1 MSWTIQYLS
10 GSTWVT
16 KTDAVID
23 QIVDEINGQL
33 GASGE
38 QEFDFI
44 MPNTPA
50 NLAFVE
56 TDQQVQILWGST
68 VVFAGLLRAY
78 KAKFITITATVYNSV
93 FELMKKQTVT
103 GKYSNVAA
111 STILAAICAACGMTA
126 GSCPTTAIS
135 TQFNSTD
142 CYTAALNVANILGLN
157 LFNSGNTVNIAVKGN
172 QTPTAITID
181 TESEVDI
188 DRSKAGYDG
197 VIIRGVD
204 QAGNVITGSAGNT
217 GAGYS
222 VKTLTNKIAMSQA
235 TLNSL
240 ATEYLQSLQQT
251 NSGSPLVCDI
261 SQAALLNSGDL
272 ITVTNGAAF
281 GLSGSYEIATIT
293 KTLTKATI
301 EIVHSVNDFSNLVD
315 TMASATTA
323 LNTLPISSD
332 QVQGSSVSLQSLQ
345 DFYHLDEGSG
355 TVATDSSPAG
365 NNGTIGSGCTWVQ
378 GPETKVLMFN
388 GNGSYVDLPGSD
400 VNFGG
405 LSAMSFTVWFS
416 PTSAAQGYLVYK
428 PNQFYV
434 QVNANGSIVFAL
446 YIGGAWVT
454 LTAPAGSAALNGR
467 LFGAFVYDGTNMYI
481 YLNGP
486 VLAQQA
492 KSGAIGSSTNDTY
505 LGAETA
511 SLGGFSGVISEIMFF
526 GRALGP
532 QEVYSLYFFP
542 LISYLKSSGGGATT
556 WSVYIISDPN
566 GSLSLSGLQTIT
578 AGSPCTVTDTLN
590 AGFSLGYWL
599 LDGVQV
605 TGNPYTIPAQTAGSC
620 HVLQPVSIL
629 TSPPVFWFASV
640 TTGNS
645 DLKEEGDVADAI
657 LINDSSAARA
667 ETNVI
672 TNH

>member
-1 MSWTIQYLS
+1 MSWTIQYLV

-38 QEFDFI
+38 QEFDFL
-44 MPNTPA
+44 MPNTSA

-78 KAKFITITATVYNSV
+78 KAKFLNITATVYNSV

-111 STILAAICAACGMTA
+111 NAILAAICSACGMTA

-135 TQFNSTD
+135 TQFNATD
-142 CYTAALNVANILGLN
+142 CYTAALNVANILGLD

-172 QTPTAITID
+172 QTPTSITID

-188 DRSKAGYDG
+188 DRSKAGYNG

-240 ATEYLQSLQQT
+240 ANEYLQSLQQT

-272 ITVTNGAAF
+272 VTVTNGAAF

-315 TMASATTA
+315 AMASATTA

-332 QVQGSSVSLQSLQ
+332 QLQGSSVSLQSLAA
-345 DFYHLDEGSG
+345 FYHLDEGSG

-365 NNGTIGSGCTWVQ
+365 NNGAIGSGCTWVQ

-405 LSAMSFTVWFS
+405 LSAMSFTAWFS
-416 PTSAAQGYLVYK
+416 PTSVGQGYLVYK

-446 YIGGAWVT
+446 YIGGSWVT
-454 LTAPAGSAALNGR
+454 LTAPAGSATLDGR

-486 VLAQQA
+486 VLVQQA
-492 KSGAIGSSTNDTY
+492 KSDVIGSSTSDTY
-505 LGAETA
+505 LGAESA
-511 SLGGFSGVISEIMFF
+511 SLGGFSGVLSEVMFF

-542 LISYLKSSGGGATT
+542 LVSYLKSSGAGAST
-556 WSVYIISDPN
+556 WSVYIIVDPN
-566 GSLSLSGLQTIT
+566 GSVSLSGLQTIA

-590 AGFSLGYWL
+590 AGFSLSYWL
-599 LDGVQV
+599 LDGQQA
-605 TGNPYTIPAQTAGSC
+605 TGNPLTIPAQTAGSC
-620 HVLQPVSIL
+620 HVLQPVSVV
-629 TSPPVFWFASV
+629 TAPPVFWFASI

>member
-10 GSTWVT
+10 GSTWIT

-56 TDQQVQILWGST
+56 VDQQVQILWGST

-93 FELMKKQTVT
+93 FELMKKQTIT

-111 STILAAICAACGMTA
+111 SSILAAICAACGMAA

-135 TQFNSTD
+135 TQFNATD

-172 QTPTAITID
+172 QIPTAITID

-204 QAGNVITGSAGNT
+204 QAGNLITGSAGNT
-217 GAGYS
+217 GAGYN
-222 VKTLTNKIAMSQA
+222 VKTLTNKIAMSQS

-251 NSGSPLVCDI
+251 NSGSPLECDI
-261 SQAALLNSGDL
+261 GQAALLNSGDL
-272 ITVTNGAAF
+272 VTVTNGADF
-281 GLSGSYEIATIT
+281 GLAGSYEICCIT

-301 EIVHSVNDFSNLVD
+301 EIVHSVNDFSNLVNA
-315 TMASATTA
+315 MASATTA
-323 LNTLPISSD
+323 LNTLPVSSD

-345 DFYHLDEGSG
+345 DFYHLGEGSG
-355 TVATDSSPAG
+355 AVATDSSSAG
-365 NNGTIGSGCTWVQ
+365 NNGTIGSGCTWVP

-405 LSAMSFTVWFS
+405 LSAMSFTLWFS

-428 PNQFYV
+428 ANQFYV
-434 QVNANGSIVFAL
+434 QVNTNGSIVFGL

-454 LTAPAGSAALNGR
+454 LTAPAGSASLNGR
-467 LFGAFVYDGTNMYI
+467 LFGAFIYDGTNMYI

-492 KSGAIGSSTNDTY
+492 KTGAIGSSTSDTY

-511 SLGGFSGVISEIMFF
+511 SLGGFSGVISEVMFF

-542 LISYLKSSGGGATT
+542 LVSYLKSGSGGATT
-556 WSVYIISDPN
+556 WSVYIMSDPN

-590 AGFSLGYWL
+590 AGFSLSYWL

-620 HVLQPVSIL
+620 HVLQPISVV
-629 TSPPVFWFASV
+629 TAPPVFWFASI

-645 DLKEEGDVADAI
+645 DLKEEGDVADTI
-657 LINDSSAARA
+657 LINDSSAART

>member
-1 MSWTIQYLS
+1 MS

-16 KTDAVID
+16 KTDAAID

-56 TDQQVQILWGST
+56 VDQQVQILWGSS

-93 FELMKKQTVT
+93 FELMKKQTIT

-111 STILAAICAACGMTA
+111 NTILAAICTACGMIA
-126 GSCPTTAIS
+126 GSCPATTIS
-135 TQFNSTD
+135 TQFNATD

-204 QAGNVITGSAGNT
+204 QAGNAISGSAGNT

-222 VKTLTNKIAMSQA
+222 VKTLTNKIAMSQS

-240 ATEYLQSLQQT
+240 ANEYLQSLQQT

-293 KTLTKATI
+293 KTLTKATV

-315 TMASATTA
+315 VMASATTA

-332 QVQGSSVSLQSLQ
+332 QIQGSSISLQSLQ

-355 TVATDSSPAG
+355 TVATDSGPAG
-365 NNGTIGSGCTWVQ
+365 NNGSIGSGCTWVQ

-388 GNGSYVDLPGSD
+388 GNGSYVNLPGSD

-405 LSAMSFTVWFS
+405 LSAMSFAVWFS
-416 PTSAAQGYLVYK
+416 PTSTAQGYLVYK

-434 QVNANGSIVFAL
+434 QVNANGSIIFAL

-454 LTAPAGSAALNGR
+454 LSAPAGSATLNGR
-467 LFGAFVYDGTNMYI
+467 LFCAFVYDGNNMYI

-486 VLAQQA
+486 VLVQQA
-492 KSGAIGSSTNDTY
+492 KSGVIGSSTSDTY

-511 SLGGFSGVISEIMFF
+511 SLGGFSGVLSEVMLF

-542 LISYLKSSGGGATT
+542 LVSYLKGGNGGGAST
-556 WSVYIISDPN
+556 WSVYILGDPN

-590 AGFSLGYWL
+590 AGFSLSYWL

-620 HVLQPVSIL
+620 HVLQPVSAP
-629 TSPPVFWFASV
+629 TSPPVFWFASI

-657 LINDSSAARA
+657 LINDSSASRA

>member
-1 MSWTIQYLS
+1 MS
-10 GSTWVT
+10 GSAWVT

-44 MPNTPA
+44 MPNTAA
-50 NLAFVE
+50 NLTFVE

-68 VVFAGLLRAY
+68 VVFAGSLRAY
-78 KAKFITITATVYNSV
+78 KTKFITITATVYNSV

-111 STILAAICAACGMTA
+111 STILAAICSACGMAA
-126 GSCPTTAIS
+126 GSCPTTSIS

-188 DRSKAGYDG
+188 DRSKSGYDG

-204 QAGNVITGSAGNT
+204 QAGNAISGSAGNT
-217 GAGYS
+217 SAGYS

-293 KTLTKATI
+293 KALTKATI

-315 TMASATTA
+315 ALASATTA

-345 DFYHLDEGSG
+345 AFYHLGEGSG
-355 TVATDSSPAG
+355 SVANDSSPAG
-365 NNGTIGSGCTWVQ
+365 NNGSIGSGCTWVP

-388 GNGSYVDLPGSD
+388 GNGSYVDLPSSD
-400 VNFGG
+400 LNFGG
-405 LSAMSFTVWFS
+405 LSAMSFAVWFS
-416 PTSAAQGYLVYK
+416 PTLAAQGYLVYK

-454 LTAPAGSAALNGR
+454 LTTPAGTATLNGR
-467 LFGAFVYDGTNMYI
+467 LFGAFVYDGINMYI

-486 VLAQQA
+486 VLAQQT

-511 SLGGFSGVISEIMFF
+511 SLDGFSGVISEIMFF

-578 AGSPCTVTDTLN
+578 VGSPCTVTDSLN

-620 HVLQPVSIL
+620 HVLQPVSIF

>member
-1 MSWTIQYLS
+1 MS

-38 QEFDFI
+38 QELDFI
-44 MPNTPA
+44 LPNTPA
-50 NLAFVE
+50 NLAFVQ
-56 TDQQVQILWGST
+56 TDQQIQILWGST
-68 VVFAGLLRAY
+68 SVFAGLLRAY
-78 KAKFITITATVYNSV
+78 KAKFLNITATVYNSV
-93 FELMKKQTVT
+93 FELMKKQTIT
-103 GKYSNVAA
+103 GKYNNVAA
-111 STILAAICAACGMTA
+111 NTILAAICATCGMSA

-142 CYTAALNVANILGLN
+142 CYTSALNVANILGLN

-172 QTPTAITID
+172 QTPAAITID

-204 QAGNVITGSAGNT
+204 QAGNSITGSAGNT

-235 TLNSL
+235 TLNIL
-240 ATEYLQSLQQT
+240 ANEYLQSLQQT

-261 SQAALLNSGDL
+261 SQAALLSSGDL

-293 KTLTKATI
+293 KNLTKATI

-315 TMASATTA
+315 ALASATTA

-332 QVQGSSVSLQSLQ
+332 QVQGGSVSLQSLQ
-345 DFYHLDEGSG
+345 AFYHLGEGSG
-355 TVATDSSPAG
+355 TVATDSSPVA
-365 NNGTIGSGCTWVQ
+365 NNGTIGAGGTWVP
-378 GPETKVLMFN
+378 GPETKVLMFY
-388 GNGSYVDLPGSD
+388 GNGSYVDLPGND

-405 LSAMSFTVWFS
+405 LSAMAFTAWFS
-416 PTSAAQGYLVYK
+416 PTSAGSQYLVYK
-428 PNQFYV
+428 ANQFYAR
-434 QVNANGSIVFAL
+434 VNGDGSIVFAL

-454 LTAPAGSAALNGR
+454 LTAPAGSAAINGR
-467 LFGAFVYDGTNMYI
+467 LFGAFVYDGANMYI

-492 KSGAIGSSTNDTY
+492 QTGAVGSSASDTY
-505 LGAETA
+505 LGAENA
-511 SLGGFSGVISEIMFF
+511 SLGGLTGVLSEVMFF
-526 GRALGP
+526 GRALSP
-532 QEVYSLYFFP
+532 QEVY
-542 LISYLKSSGGGATT
+542 
-556 WSVYIISDPN
+556 
-566 GSLSLSGLQTIT
+566 
-578 AGSPCTVTDTLN
+578 
-590 AGFSLGYWL
+590 L
-599 LDGVQV
+599 L
-605 TGNPYTIPAQTAGSC
+605 
-620 HVLQPVSIL
+620 
-629 TSPPVFWFASV
+629 
-640 TTGNS
+640 
-645 DLKEEGDVADAI
+645 
-657 LINDSSAARA
+657 
-667 ETNVI
+667 
-672 TNH
+672 

>member
-1 MSWTIQYLS
+1 LS

-78 KAKFITITATVYNSV
+78 KAKFLNITATVYNSI
-93 FELMKKQTVT
+93 FELMKKQTIT
-103 GKYSNVAA
+103 GKYNNVAA
-111 STILAAICAACGMTA
+111 NAILAAICTACGMSA

-172 QTPTAITID
+172 QTPTSITID
-181 TESEVDI
+181 TESEVEI

-217 GAGYS
+217 SSGYN
-222 VKTLTNKIAMSQA
+222 VKTLTNKIAMSQS

-272 ITVTNGAAF
+272 VTVTNGSDF

-315 TMASATTA
+315 AMASATTA

-332 QVQGSSVSLQSLQ
+332 QIQGSSVSLQSLQ
-345 DFYHLDEGSG
+345 DFYHLNEGSG

-400 VNFGG
+400 INFGG
-405 LSAMSFTVWFS
+405 LTAMSFTAWFS
-416 PTSAAQGYLVYK
+416 PTSAAQGYLAYK

-434 QVNANGSIVFAL
+434 LVNANGSIVFGL

-467 LFGAFVYDGTNMYI
+467 LFGAFVYDGSNMYI

-486 VLAQQA
+486 VLVQQA
-492 KSGAIGSSTNDTY
+492 QTGAIGSSTSDTY
-505 LGAETA
+505 LGSETA
-511 SLGGFSGVISEIMFF
+511 SLGGFSGVISEVMFF

-542 LISYLKSSGGGATT
+542 LVSYLKSSSGAST
-556 WSVYIISDPN
+556 WSVYIIGDPN
-566 GSLSLSGLQTIT
+566 GSLSLTGLQTIT
-578 AGSPCTVTDTLN
+578 VGSPCTITDSLN
-590 AGFSLGYWL
+590 AGFSLSYWL

-620 HVLQPVSIL
+620 HVLQPVSVV

-645 DLKEEGDVADAI
+645 DLKEEGDVGDAI

-667 ETNVI
+667 ETNTI

>member
-1 MSWTIQYLS
+1 MWKLIS
-10 GSTWVT
+10 
-16 KTDAVID
+16 KFKF
-23 QIVDEINGQL
+23 
-33 GASGE
+33 SGE
-38 QEFDFI
+38 
-44 MPNTPA
+44 A
-50 NLAFVE
+50 R
-56 TDQQVQILWGST
+56 

-78 KAKFITITATVYNSV
+78 KAKFLNITATVYNSV
-93 FELMKKQTVT
+93 FELMKKQTIT

-111 STILAAICAACGMTA
+111 ITILAAICAACGMTA

-204 QAGNVITGSAGNT
+204 QAGNAITGSAGNT

-315 TMASATTA
+315 ALASATTA

-345 DFYHLDEGSG
+345 AFYHLGEGSG
-355 TVATDSSPAG
+355 
-365 NNGTIGSGCTWVQ
+365 
-378 GPETKVLMFN
+378 
-388 GNGSYVDLPGSD
+388 
-400 VNFGG
+400 
-405 LSAMSFTVWFS
+405 
-416 PTSAAQGYLVYK
+416 
-428 PNQFYV
+428 
-434 QVNANGSIVFAL
+434 
-446 YIGGAWVT
+446 
-454 LTAPAGSAALNGR
+454 
-467 LFGAFVYDGTNMYI
+467 
-481 YLNGP
+481 
-486 VLAQQA
+486 
-492 KSGAIGSSTNDTY
+492 
-505 LGAETA
+505 
-511 SLGGFSGVISEIMFF
+511 
-526 GRALGP
+526 
-532 QEVYSLYFFP
+532 YSCY
-542 LISYLKSSGGGATT
+542 
-556 WSVYIISDPN
+556 
-566 GSLSLSGLQTIT
+566 
-578 AGSPCTVTDTLN
+578 
-590 AGFSLGYWL
+590 
-599 LDGVQV
+599 
-605 TGNPYTIPAQTAGSC
+605 
-620 HVLQPVSIL
+620 
-629 TSPPVFWFASV
+629 
-640 TTGNS
+640 
-645 DLKEEGDVADAI
+645 
-657 LINDSSAARA
+657 
-667 ETNVI
+667 
-672 TNH
+672 

>member
-1 MSWTIQYLS
+1 MS
-10 GSTWVT
+10 GSAWVT

-44 MPNTPA
+44 MPNTAA

-93 FELMKKQTVT
+93 FELMKKQTIT

-111 STILAAICAACGMTA
+111 STILAAICSACGMTA
-126 GSCPTTAIS
+126 GSCPTTSIS

-188 DRSKAGYDG
+188 DRSKSGYDG

-204 QAGNVITGSAGNT
+204 QAGNAISGSAGNT
-217 GAGYS
+217 SAGYS

-315 TMASATTA
+315 ALASATTA
-323 LNTLPISSD
+323 LNTLPISCD

-345 DFYHLDEGSG
+345 AFYHLGEGSG
-355 TVATDSSPAG
+355 SVANDSSPAG
-365 NNGTIGSGCTWVQ
+365 NNGSIGSGCTWVP

-388 GNGSYVDLPGSD
+388 GNGSYVDLPE
-400 VNFGG
+400 
-405 LSAMSFTVWFS
+405 
-416 PTSAAQGYLVYK
+416 Q
-428 PNQFYV
+428 
-434 QVNANGSIVFAL
+434 
-446 YIGGAWVT
+446 
-454 LTAPAGSAALNGR
+454 
-467 LFGAFVYDGTNMYI
+467 
-481 YLNGP
+481 
-486 VLAQQA
+486 
-492 KSGAIGSSTNDTY
+492 
-505 LGAETA
+505 
-511 SLGGFSGVISEIMFF
+511 
-526 GRALGP
+526 
-532 QEVYSLYFFP
+532 
-542 LISYLKSSGGGATT
+542 
-556 WSVYIISDPN
+556 
-566 GSLSLSGLQTIT
+566 
-578 AGSPCTVTDTLN
+578 
-590 AGFSLGYWL
+590 
-599 LDGVQV
+599 
-605 TGNPYTIPAQTAGSC
+605 
-620 HVLQPVSIL
+620 
-629 TSPPVFWFASV
+629 
-640 TTGNS
+640 
-645 DLKEEGDVADAI
+645 
-657 LINDSSAARA
+657 
-667 ETNVI
+667 
-672 TNH
+672 

>member
-1 MSWTIQYLS
+1 MSWIIQYLS

-38 QEFDFI
+38 QELDFI
-44 MPNTPA
+44 LPNTPA
-50 NLAFVE
+50 NLAFVQ

-93 FELMKKQTVT
+93 FELMKKQTIT
-103 GKYSNVAA
+103 GKYGNVAA
-111 STILAAICAACGMTA
+111 STILTAICSACGMTA

-135 TQFNSTD
+135 TQFNATD
-142 CYTAALNVANILGLN
+142 CYTAALNLANILGLN

-181 TESEVDI
+181 SESEVDI

-204 QAGNVITGSAGNT
+204 QAGNLITGSAGNT
-217 GAGYS
+217 GAGYN
-222 VKTLTNKIAMSQA
+222 VKTLTNKIAMSQS

-251 NSGSPLVCDI
+251 NSGSPLECDI

-272 ITVTNGAAF
+272 ITVTNGTAF
-281 GLSGSYEIATIT
+281 GLSGNYEICCIT

-301 EIVHSVNDFSNLVD
+301 EIVHSVNDFSNLVNA
-315 TMASATTA
+315 MASATTA
-323 LNTLPISSD
+323 LNTLPVSSD

-345 DFYHLDEGSG
+345 DFYHLGEGSG

-365 NNGTIGSGCTWVQ
+365 NNGTIGSGCTWIP

-405 LSAMSFTVWFS
+405 LSAMSFTLWFS

-428 PNQFYV
+428 ANQFYV
-434 QVNANGSIVFAL
+434 QVNANGSIVFGL
-446 YIGGAWVT
+446 YIGGTWVT
-454 LTAPAGSAALNGR
+454 LTTPAGSASLNGR

-486 VLAQQA
+486 VLVQQA
-492 KSGAIGSSTNDTY
+492 KTGAIGSSTNDTY
-505 LGAETA
+505 LGSQTA
-511 SLGGFSGVISEIMFF
+511 SSGGFTGVLSEVMFF

-542 LISYLKSSGGGATT
+542 LISYLKSGSGGATT
-556 WSVYIISDPN
+556 WSVYIMGDPN
-566 GSLSLSGLQTIT
+566 GSLSLSGLKTIT

-590 AGFSLGYWL
+590 AGFSLSYWL

-620 HVLQPVSIL
+620 HILQPVSVV
-629 TSPPVFWFASV
+629 TAPPVFWFASI

-657 LINDSSAARA
+657 LINDSSATRV

>member
-1 MSWTIQYLS
+1 MSWTIQYLV

-38 QEFDFI
+38 QEFDFL
-44 MPNTPA
+44 MPNTSA

-78 KAKFITITATVYNSV
+78 KAKFLNITATVYNSV

-111 STILAAICAACGMTA
+111 NAILAAICSACGMTA

-135 TQFNSTD
+135 TQFNATD
-142 CYTAALNVANILGLN
+142 CYTAALNVANILGLD

-172 QTPTAITID
+172 QTPTSITID

-188 DRSKAGYDG
+188 DRSKAGYNG

-240 ATEYLQSLQQT
+240 ANEYLQSLQQT

-261 SQAALLNSGDL
+261 SQEALLNSGDL
-272 ITVTNGAAF
+272 VTVTNGAAF
-281 GLSGSYEIATIT
+281 GISGSYEIATIT

-315 TMASATTA
+315 AMASATTA

-332 QVQGSSVSLQSLQ
+332 QLQGSSVSLQSLAA
-345 DFYHLDEGSG
+345 FYHLDEGSG

-365 NNGTIGSGCTWVQ
+365 NNGAIGSGCTWVQ

-405 LSAMSFTVWFS
+405 LSAMSFTAWFS
-416 PTSAAQGYLVYK
+416 PTSVGQGYLVYK

-446 YIGGAWVT
+446 YIGGSWVT
-454 LTAPAGSAALNGR
+454 LTAPAGSATLDGR

-486 VLAQQA
+486 VLVQQA
-492 KSGAIGSSTNDTY
+492 KSDVIGSSTSDTY
-505 LGAETA
+505 LGAESA
-511 SLGGFSGVISEIMFF
+511 SLGGFSGVLSEVMFF

-542 LISYLKSSGGGATT
+542 LVSYLKSSGAGAST
-556 WSVYIISDPN
+556 WSVYIIVDPN
-566 GSLSLSGLQTIT
+566 GSVSLSGLQTIA

-590 AGFSLGYWL
+590 AGFSLSYWL
-599 LDGVQV
+599 LDGQQA
-605 TGNPYTIPAQTAGSC
+605 TGNPLTIPAQTAGSC
-620 HVLQPVSIL
+620 HVLQPVSVV
-629 TSPPVFWFASV
+629 TAPPVFWFASI

>member
-1 MSWTIQYLS
+1 MSWAIQYLS

-78 KAKFITITATVYNSV
+78 KAKFLNITATVYNSV
-93 FELMKKQTVT
+93 FELMKKQTIT

-126 GSCPTTAIS
+126 GSCPTTTIS
-135 TQFNSTD
+135 TQFNATD

-272 ITVTNGAAF
+272 VTVTNGSAF

-293 KTLTKATI
+293 KNLTKATI

-332 QVQGSSVSLQSLQ
+332 QIQGSSVSLQSLQ

-355 TVATDSSPAG
+355 SVATDSGPAG
-365 NNGTIGSGCTWVQ
+365 NNGTIGSGCTWVK

-405 LSAMSFTVWFS
+405 LSAMSFTAWFS

-446 YIGGAWVT
+446 YIGGSWVT

-486 VLAQQA
+486 VLVQQA
-492 KSGAIGSSTNDTY
+492 QTGVIGSSTSDTY

-511 SLGGFSGVISEIMFF
+511 SLGGFSGVISEVMFF

-542 LISYLKSSGGGATT
+542 LISYLKSSGSGATT

-578 AGSPCTVTDTLN
+578 AGSPCTVTDSLN
-590 AGFSLGYWL
+590 AGFSLSYWL
-599 LDGVQV
+599 LDGTQV

-620 HVLQPVSIL
+620 HILQPVSVV
-629 TSPPVFWFASV
+629 TSPPTFWFASV

-645 DLKEEGDVADAI
+645 DMKEEGDVGDAI
-657 LINDSSAARA
+657 LLNETSASRT

>member
-1 MSWTIQYLS
+1 MSS
-10 GSTWVT
+10 STWVT

-44 MPNTPA
+44 LPNTPA

-78 KAKFITITATVYNSV
+78 KAKFTSITATVYNSV
-93 FELMKKQTVT
+93 FELMKKQTIT

-111 STILAAICAACGMTA
+111 SSILAAICVACGMTA
-126 GSCPTTAIS
+126 GPCPTTAIS

-157 LFNSGNTVNIAVKGN
+157 LFNSGNTVSIAVKGN

-188 DRSKAGYDG
+188 DRSKSGYDG

-204 QAGNVITGSAGNT
+204 QAGNIITGSAGNT

-222 VKTLTNKIAMSQA
+222 VKTLTNKIAMSQS

-261 SQAALLNSGDL
+261 AQAALLNSGDL
-272 ITVTNGAAF
+272 ITVTNGTAF

-293 KTLTKATI
+293 KTLTRATI
-301 EIVHSVNDFSNLVD
+301 EIVHSVNDFSTLVD
-315 TMASATTA
+315 AIASATTA
-323 LNTLPISSD
+323 LNTLPVSSD
-332 QVQGSSVSLQSLQ
+332 QVQGSSVSLQSLLA
-345 DFYHLDEGSG
+345 FYHLGEGSG
-355 TVATDSSPAG
+355 AVATDSSPAA
-365 NNGTIGSGCTWVQ
+365 NNGTIGSGCTWVK

-388 GNGSYVDLPGSD
+388 GNGSYVDLPGND

-405 LSAMSFTVWFS
+405 LSAMSFTAWFS

-434 QVNANGSIVFAL
+434 QVNTNGSIVFAL
-446 YIGGAWVT
+446 YIGGSWVT

-492 KSGAIGSSTNDTY
+492 HTGTIGSSASDTY
-505 LGAETA
+505 LGAESA
-511 SLGGFSGVISEIMFF
+511 SLGGFSGVLSEVMFF

-532 QEVYSLYFFP
+532 QEVFSLYFFP
-542 LISYLKSSGGGATT
+542 LVSYLKSGSGGGAST
-556 WSVYIISDPN
+556 WSVYILVDPN
-566 GSLSLSGLQTIT
+566 GSLSLSGLQTVT
-578 AGSPCTVTDTLN
+578 AGSGCTVTDTLN
-590 AGFSLGYWL
+590 AGFSLSYWL
-599 LDGVQV
+599 LDGQQV
-605 TGNPYTIPAQTAGSC
+605 SGNPYTIPAQTAGSC
-620 HVLQPVSIL
+620 HVLQPISVV
-629 TSPPVFWFASV
+629 TSPPVFWYASV

-657 LINDSSAARA
+657 LINDSSAVRA
-667 ETNVI
+667 ESNII

>member
-1 MSWTIQYLS
+1 MS

-56 TDQQVQILWGST
+56 VDQQVQILWGST

-78 KAKFITITATVYNSV
+78 KAKFLNITATVYNSV
-93 FELMKKQTVT
+93 FELMKKQTIT

-126 GSCPTTAIS
+126 GSCPTTTIS
-135 TQFNSTD
+135 TQFNATD

-217 GAGYS
+217 GAGYN
-222 VKTLTNKIAMSQA
+222 VKTLTNKIAMSQS

-272 ITVTNGAAF
+272 VTVTNGAAF

-301 EIVHSVNDFSNLVD
+301 EIVHSVNDFSTLVD
-315 TMASATTA
+315 AMASATTA

-365 NNGTIGSGCTWVQ
+365 NNGTIGSGCTWVK

-388 GNGSYVDLPGSD
+388 GNGSYVDLPGND

-486 VLAQQA
+486 VLVQQA
-492 KSGAIGSSTNDTY
+492 QTGAIGSSTSDTY
-505 LGAETA
+505 LGR
-511 SLGGFSGVISEIMFF
+511 GKCFF
-526 GRALGP
+526 GR
-532 QEVYSLYFFP
+532 F
-542 LISYLKSSGGGATT
+542 
-556 WSVYIISDPN
+556 
-566 GSLSLSGLQTIT
+566 
-578 AGSPCTVTDTLN
+578 
-590 AGFSLGYWL
+590 
-599 LDGVQV
+599 
-605 TGNPYTIPAQTAGSC
+605 
-620 HVLQPVSIL
+620 
-629 TSPPVFWFASV
+629 
-640 TTGNS
+640 
-645 DLKEEGDVADAI
+645 
-657 LINDSSAARA
+657 
-667 ETNVI
+667 
-672 TNH
+672 

>member
-10 GSTWVT
+10 GSSWVT

-38 QEFDFI
+38 QELDFFL
-44 MPNTPA
+44 PNTPA
-50 NLAFVE
+50 NLAFVQA
-56 TDQQVQILWGST
+56 DQQVQILWGST

-93 FELMKKQTVT
+93 FELMKKQTIT

-135 TQFNSTD
+135 TQFNATD
-142 CYTAALNVANILGLN
+142 CYTAALNLANILGLN

-204 QAGNVITGSAGNT
+204 QAGNLITGSAGNT
-217 GAGYS
+217 GAGYNI
-222 VKTLTNKIAMSQA
+222 KTLTNKIAMSQS

-251 NSGSPLVCDI
+251 NSGSPLECDI

-272 ITVTNGAAF
+272 ITVTNGTAF
-281 GLSGSYEIATIT
+281 GLSGSYEICCIT

-301 EIVHSVNDFSNLVD
+301 EIVHSVNDFSNLVNA
-315 TMASATTA
+315 MASATTA

-332 QVQGSSVSLQSLQ
+332 QVQGSSISLQSLQ
-345 DFYHLDEGSG
+345 DFYHLGEGSG

-365 NNGTIGSGCTWVQ
+365 NNGTIGSGCTWVP

-388 GNGSYVDLPGSD
+388 GNGSYVDLAGSD

-405 LSAMSFTVWFS
+405 LSAMSFTLWFS

-446 YIGGAWVT
+446 YIGGSWVT
-454 LTAPAGSAALNGR
+454 LTAPAGSATLNGR

-492 KSGAIGSSTNDTY
+492 KSGSIGSSTSDAY
-505 LGAETA
+505 LGSQTA
-511 SLGGFSGVISEIMFF
+511 SSGGFTGVLSEVMFF

-542 LISYLKSSGGGATT
+542 LVSYLKSGSGGAST

-566 GSLSLSGLQTIT
+566 GSLSLNGLQTIT

-590 AGFSLGYWL
+590 AGFSLSYWL
-599 LDGVQV
+599 LDGQQV

-620 HVLQPVSIL
+620 HVLQPVSVP
-629 TSPPVFWFASV
+629 TSPPVFWFSSI

>member
-44 MPNTPA
+44 MPNTPT

-56 TDQQVQILWGST
+56 TDQQVQILWGTT

-78 KAKFITITATVYNSV
+78 KAKFLNITATVYNSV
-93 FELMKKQTVT
+93 FELMKKQTIT
-103 GKYSNVAA
+103 GKYNNVAA
-111 STILAAICAACGMTA
+111 NTILAAICTACGMTT

-172 QTPTAITID
+172 QTPTSITID
-181 TESEVDI
+181 TESEVEI

-217 GAGYS
+217 SSGYN
-222 VKTLTNKIAMSQA
+222 VKTLTNKIAMSQS

-272 ITVTNGAAF
+272 VTVTNGSDF

-315 TMASATTA
+315 AMASATTA

-332 QVQGSSVSLQSLQ
+332 QIQGSSVSLQSLQ
-345 DFYHLDEGSG
+345 DFYHLNEGSG

-400 VNFGG
+400 INFGG
-405 LSAMSFTVWFS
+405 LTAMSFTAWFS
-416 PTSAAQGYLVYK
+416 PTSAAQGYLAYK

-434 QVNANGSIVFAL
+434 LVNANGSIVFGL

-467 LFGAFVYDGTNMYI
+467 LFGAFVYDGSNMYI

-486 VLAQQA
+486 VLVQQA
-492 KSGAIGSSTNDTY
+492 QTGAIGSSTSDTY
-505 LGAETA
+505 LGSETA
-511 SLGGFSGVISEIMFF
+511 SLGGFSGVISEVMFF

-542 LISYLKSSGGGATT
+542 LVSYLKSSSGAST
-556 WSVYIISDPN
+556 WSVYIIGDPN
-566 GSLSLSGLQTIT
+566 GSLSLTGLQTIT
-578 AGSPCTVTDTLN
+578 VGSPCTITDSLN
-590 AGFSLGYWL
+590 AGFSLSYWL

-620 HVLQPVSIL
+620 HVLQPVSVV

-645 DLKEEGDVADAI
+645 DLKEEGDVGDAI

-667 ETNVI
+667 ETNTI

>member
-10 GSTWVT
+10 GGTWVT
-16 KTDAVID
+16 KADAVID
-23 QIVDEINGQL
+23 QIIDEINGQL

-44 MPNTPA
+44 LPNTAA
-50 NLAFVE
+50 NLAFVQ
-56 TDQQVQILWGST
+56 TDQQIQILWGST
-68 VVFAGLLRAY
+68 TVFAGLLRAY
-78 KAKFITITATVYNSV
+78 KAKFLNITATVYNSV
-93 FELMKKQTVT
+93 FELMKKQTIT
-103 GKYSNVAA
+103 GKYNNVAA
-111 STILAAICAACGMTA
+111 SSILAAICSACGMTA

-157 LFNSGNTVNIAVKGN
+157 LFNSGNIINIAVKGN

-204 QAGNVITGSAGNT
+204 QAGNLITGSAGNT
-217 GAGYS
+217 GAGYN
-222 VKTLTNKIAMSQA
+222 VKTLTNKIAMSQS

-261 SQAALLNSGDL
+261 AQAALLNSGDL
-272 ITVTNGAAF
+272 ITVSNGAAF

-315 TMASATTA
+315 ALASASTA

-332 QVQGSSVSLQSLQ
+332 QVQGSSISLQGLQ
-345 DFYHLDEGSG
+345 DFYHLGEGSG

-365 NNGTIGSGCTWVQ
+365 NNGTIGSGCSWVK

-446 YIGGAWVT
+446 YIGGSWVT

-486 VLAQQA
+486 VLVQQA
-492 KSGAIGSSTNDTY
+492 QTGAIGSSTNDTY

-511 SLGGFSGVISEIMFF
+511 SLGGFSGVISEVMFF

-542 LISYLKSSGGGATT
+542 LISYLKSSGGAST
-556 WSVYIISDPN
+556 WSVYIMGDPN

-590 AGFSLGYWL
+590 AGFSLSYWL
-599 LDGVQV
+599 LDGMQV

-620 HVLQPVSIL
+620 HVLQPVSVV

-640 TTGNS
+640 TTGNN
-645 DLKEEGDVADAI
+645 DMKEEGDVADAI
-657 LINDSSAARA
+657 LINDSSASRA

>member
-1 MSWTIQYLS
+1 MS

-16 KTDAVID
+16 KTDAAID

-56 TDQQVQILWGST
+56 VDQQVQILWGSS

-93 FELMKKQTVT
+93 FELMKKQTIT

-111 STILAAICAACGMTA
+111 NTILAAICTACGMIA
-126 GSCPTTAIS
+126 GSCPATTIS
-135 TQFNSTD
+135 TQFNATD

-204 QAGNVITGSAGNT
+204 RAGNAISGSAGNT

-222 VKTLTNKIAMSQA
+222 VKTLTNKIAMSQS

-240 ATEYLQSLQQT
+240 ANEYLQSLQQT

-293 KTLTKATI
+293 KTLTKATV

-315 TMASATTA
+315 VMASATTA

-332 QVQGSSVSLQSLQ
+332 QIQGSSISLQSLQ

-355 TVATDSSPAG
+355 TVATDSGPAG
-365 NNGTIGSGCTWVQ
+365 NNGSIGSGCTWVQ

-388 GNGSYVDLPGSD
+388 GNGSYVNLPGSD

-405 LSAMSFTVWFS
+405 LSAMSFAVWFS
-416 PTSAAQGYLVYK
+416 PTS
-428 PNQFYV
+428 
-434 QVNANGSIVFAL
+434 
-446 YIGGAWVT
+446 
-454 LTAPAGSAALNGR
+454 
-467 LFGAFVYDGTNMYI
+467 
-481 YLNGP
+481 
-486 VLAQQA
+486 
-492 KSGAIGSSTNDTY
+492 
-505 LGAETA
+505 
-511 SLGGFSGVISEIMFF
+511 
-526 GRALGP
+526 
-532 QEVYSLYFFP
+532 
-542 LISYLKSSGGGATT
+542 
-556 WSVYIISDPN
+556 
-566 GSLSLSGLQTIT
+566 
-578 AGSPCTVTDTLN
+578 
-590 AGFSLGYWL
+590 
-599 LDGVQV
+599 
-605 TGNPYTIPAQTAGSC
+605 
-620 HVLQPVSIL
+620 
-629 TSPPVFWFASV
+629 
-640 TTGNS
+640 
-645 DLKEEGDVADAI
+645 
-657 LINDSSAARA
+657 DSSRLPRL
-667 ETNVI
+667 
-672 TNH
+672 